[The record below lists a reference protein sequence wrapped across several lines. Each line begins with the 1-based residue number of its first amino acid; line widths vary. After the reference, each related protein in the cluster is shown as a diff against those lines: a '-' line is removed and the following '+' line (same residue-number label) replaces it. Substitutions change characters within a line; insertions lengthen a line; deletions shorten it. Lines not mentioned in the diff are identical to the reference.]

1 MIIVDW
7 VISNS
12 IVSKKKASRSVFL
25 LFSSFF
31 LSHFYLPV
39 YFFLPS
45 KYTPSFDGWLLTQS
59 IWCTRAFTIHERH
72 ERFVCQNF
80 IQFKIHDFG
89 HFWIRTYKHTHK
101 KKHSIEY
108 FYCEKKEHE
117 CQDRLVCLFVCL
129 ASKPR
134 VKTSNNLNNS
144 YPIYHY
150 FEIQLIFNWLGVIQ
164 DQCWWW
170 SIHWITVRLL
180 LMWCDVMMMV
190 IYLSLFVFVF
200 TDIYEKLGRVI
211 F

>member
-89 HFWIRTYKHTHK
+89 HFWFEHTNTHTK

-117 CQDRLVCLFVCL
+117 CQDKFCLFVCL

-144 YPIYHY
+144 YPIY
-150 FEIQLIFNWLGVIQ
+150 IIILKFNWF
-164 DQCWWW
+164 
-170 SIHWITVRLL
+170 SIGWVSFKINADDDRS
-180 LMWCDVMMMV
+180 
-190 IYLSLFVFVF
+190 I
-200 TDIYEKLGRVI
+200 E
-211 F
+211 